1 MGDAADRLVEAL
13 TALRDVADEH
23 TADEAVDALDAATL
37 QTFWLEWPDVS
48 SWAGALWRNLD
59 RDLASPAQ
67 PQRDPQR
74 DEVGGG
80 D

>member
-1 MGDAADRLVEAL
+1 MSNAADRLVDAL

-37 QTFWLEWPDVS
+37 QTFWREWPDVS
-48 SWAGALWRNLD
+48 SWAGSLWRNLD
-59 RDLASPAQ
+59 RDLASPSQ
-67 PQRDPQR
+67 QQEDPQR